1 MTDQRDEEDMAVS
14 GTADAGSEA
23 AGALDSPEMRPAPE
37 MRPGETAM
45 AAGHAPAGAGST
57 RTEHQNLAIIM
68 GVPVK
73 MQVVL
78 GAATMP
84 VASLLKL
91 GCGAVVELDRKVGEP
106 VAITINERVIAR
118 GEVVV
123 VDDDRFGVTLTDIVS
138 EPIPGIRA
146 AGF

>member
-1 MTDQRDEEDMAVS
+1 MTDQHDEMDMAVS
-14 GTADAGSEA
+14 GAADVAADASVLPEGTEA
-23 AGALDSPEMRPAPE
+23 PIKTAATGAR
-37 MRPGETAM
+37 TAQTF
-45 AAGHAPAGAGST
+45 ANAQ
-57 RTEHQNLAIIM
+57 TELQNLSLIM

-78 GAATMP
+78 GAAVMP
-84 VASLLKL
+84 VANLLKL

-138 EPIPGIRA
+138 EPIPGMA

>member
-1 MTDQRDEEDMAVS
+1 MTDQHDEMDMAVS
-14 GTADAGSEA
+14 GAADVAAEVSISPEDAGVSLQPSPT
-23 AGALDSPEMRPAPE
+23 GAR
-37 MRPGETAM
+37 TAQ
-45 AAGHAPAGAGST
+45 AFASAQA
-57 RTEHQNLAIIM
+57 ELQNLSLIM

-78 GAATMP
+78 GAAVMP
-84 VASLLKL
+84 VANLLKL

-138 EPIPGIRA
+138 EPIPGMA

>member
-1 MTDQRDEEDMAVS
+1 MTDQHDEMDMAVS
-14 GTADAGSEA
+14 GAADVAAEAAILPEGSEA
-23 AGALDSPEMRPAPE
+23 PLDPVLAGVRA
-37 MRPGETAM
+37 TQ
-45 AAGHAPAGAGST
+45 AAAST
-57 RTEHQNLAIIM
+57 QTELQNLAVIM

-78 GAATMP
+78 GAAVMP
-84 VASLLKL
+84 VANLLKL

-138 EPIPGIRA
+138 EPIPGMA